1 MESVL
6 LSKEAATVP
15 CPPQVGLSDST
26 MNLKLPYQ
34 RVDCRITTDWRLIIP
49 KTFVNSDECN
59 ICDPNKAKNLNY
71 IAISSFKRDANVG
84 I

>member
-1 MESVL
+1 M
-6 LSKEAATVP
+6 KAATVP
-15 CPPQVGLSDST
+15 SPPQVVLSDSNR
-26 MNLKLPYQ
+26 NLQLTYQ
-34 RVDCRITTDWRLIIP
+34 RVDCRIATDWRLIIP

-59 ICDPNKAKNLNY
+59 ICDPNKANNLKY